1 MISAQVCLNFWTV
14 QITLHA
20 SIQRP
25 FEYGRPNYFSELATK
40 KKLCATQNYE
50 IIMNKVLLAT

>member
-1 MISAQVCLNFWTV
+1 MISVQVCFNFWTV

-40 KKLCATQNYE
+40 KNYAPLKIMKL
-50 IIMNKVLLAT
+50 L